1 MVKIVA
7 RAPSVETVQVA
18 EAFVWDEDDTVFRIS
33 NGSRGEQNNDWGTAM
48 VMDGNAGLDR
58 LATATWERGEDSK
71 IK

>member
-1 MVKIVA
+1 M
-7 RAPSVETVQVA
+7 
-18 EAFVWDEDDTVFRIS
+18 FRIS